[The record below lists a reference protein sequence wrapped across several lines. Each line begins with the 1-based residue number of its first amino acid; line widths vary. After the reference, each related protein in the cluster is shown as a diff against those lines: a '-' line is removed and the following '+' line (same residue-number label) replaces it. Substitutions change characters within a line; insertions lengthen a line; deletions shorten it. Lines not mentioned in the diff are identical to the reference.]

1 MSGASTGQPTLAELG
16 RLVGEVTDPEIPVLT
31 IADLG
36 VLRSVR
42 AEHEDGGQRIVVS
55 ITPTYSGC
63 PAMHDI
69 EARVLD
75 VLAANGV
82 DGTVET
88 VWSPAW
94 TTDWMS
100 DEGRRK
106 LRDYGIAPPN
116 PTAGPHGSLASPAS
130 SGGPDG
136 TPVVIA
142 GGDPSTPSTTGRAP
156 TDPAPTDPAQATW
169 AATDWAEAVAEV
181 VACPRCSS
189 TDTEVIS
196 EFGSTACK
204 ALYRCRACA
213 EPFDY
218 FKGH

>member
-1 MSGASTGQPTLAELG
+1 MSGAAAEPTTEVPTLADID

-42 AEHEDGGQRIVVS
+42 AETDDGGRRIVVS

-69 EARVLD
+69 EARILEVLR
-75 VLAANGV
+75 ASGV
-82 DGTVET
+82 DGSVET

-116 PTAGPHGSLASPAS
+116 PTGPSHGFPGSAGTA
-130 SGGPDG
+130 GGEAG
-136 TPVVIA
+136 TPVTIAVSPRAADWASSTRSDGTMPETGQA
-142 GGDPSTPSTTGRAP
+142 GG
-156 TDPAPTDPAQATW
+156 
-169 AATDWAEAVAEV
+169 EL

-189 TDTEVIS
+189 NDTEVIS